1 MRSRSFQLIFLN
13 AAPPFIN
20 GNGEAV
26 QEASKQKK
34 KQDYNNCDFF
44 FYARSKINAK
54 TKAAARAYTR
64 APQRTYVASFTFPY
78 LVVRRGNCS
87 ESVWQDHALL
97 VNFFATVNLPRVY
110 CNCSRRSILIC
121 NRIGPIWT
129 QWAESNWKPLPNAG
143 RKLNLPPD
151 RHHPRPRAHHHG
163 AMQWIQQRPWKRWHN
178 K

>member
-34 KQDYNNCDFF
+34 NKTITTAIFFLRALQDQCQNKSSCPGVH
-44 FYARSKINAK
+44 
-54 TKAAARAYTR
+54 ARASTNLCR
-64 APQRTYVASFTFPY
+64 KFHLPI

-97 VNFFATVNLPRVY
+97 VNFFATVNPTRVY